1 MMYDVRPKRQWY
13 TVITSIISML
23 EVGVKILFLDLSILK
38 SKNQK
43 TKKFLEH
50 GKLFLRQYS
59 EKQFSTIIYLLTPYK
74 LER

>member
-1 MMYDVRPKRQWY
+1 
-13 TVITSIISML
+13 ML